1 MNFGFVP
8 RKTYEI
14 LQENCKKINE
24 ERIVLAKRNKDLQ
37 IKVKELK
44 AEIERLTIGKTEIA
58 SKTRKPRKTTKKE
71 AK

>member
-1 MNFGFVP
+1 MFGFVP
-8 RKTYEI
+8 KRTYEI

-24 ERIVLAKRNKDLQ
+24 ERMALAKRNKDLQ

-44 AEIERLTIGKTEIA
+44 AEIQRLTVGKTETA
-58 SKTRKPRKTTKKE
+58 SKPRKPRKTTKKE